1 LIHERRVSR
10 ESRVLVLRL
19 ALRAIRWRAAASV
32 AVFVVAVVAI
42 FAATVGPIYLH
53 AVDETV
59 LTRHL
64 HDASLSQ
71 RDVLVSRDSEVGY
84 RGVDWDAQVQGLA
97 GEFADDHLFA
107 RPLSEEQVDVDYG
120 GAQPLRSEIASVDD
134 LCVHLHI
141 IRGRCLSGTSTAETL
156 ISANTAAAEH
166 LTVGSTLATTTTSG
180 VAIRLRVV
188 GVYRPVAPGGSFWA
202 PWDLFQFGQPGP
214 ENQATPGDASFVT
227 PAALASRVQRV
238 SEALSANVALL
249 PKAVS
254 YDDIGELRRT
264 IAHVNATVAHLSY
277 RAGTADTS
285 SVATVTT
292 SLPTILDETVHE
304 TSLART
310 LVTVATAQLALLAI
324 FLLYAVVA
332 DMTRAQGPEV
342 ALAKLRGRRAGSV
355 LLQSV
360 AQPVAL
366 VLAAAPVA
374 ALLAWVVVRLLAA
387 HLLGHPVDVTFPPAA
402 YGVAALAVV
411 GGVLAAVVA
420 AHRIVVT
427 PVGALMRLSAATP
440 GSSTGL
446 LVADAAAVT
455 IAVAGLIAL
464 EEGGVL
470 NAGKPNPLSVL
481 APTLLAVAA
490 AVVALRLL
498 PFVARQLARWTRDS
512 RRVATFLTVRQLL
525 RRPAEARAVLLVAVA
540 VSIAAFAVATW
551 ADSRHNRSLRALNS
565 AGAHTVLVVRP
576 GAGVYDLRTAVD
588 RADPG
593 GHSMAVAYTNV
604 DGLPPLIAVD
614 TARFQSVG
622 AWVPGNSST
631 PLPLVL
637 ERLGARVAPVT
648 VTGTRLRLHVDLI
661 RHPSQPVHLAVNL
674 TEPDHGPAVRTV
686 APVVPGTG
694 SYDISLP
701 AACASGCRVA
711 GLDLTAN
718 TPDNLDASGTRVSE
732 IEAVIGA
739 SVRSDGGWRP
749 VISFGDH
756 TRWRGD
762 GKGQVAIGTAGGS
775 LSLDLRQVSGSAW
788 PSAVSAAIPTAL
800 PAVVASAQAGVEQ
813 GNQIQSIEAV
823 GLDQQSVFVD
833 GVFRAV
839 TLPEVG
845 RNGVMVDFGTA
856 LAAMNQTAAT
866 TTQYQVWLSSRAP
879 PDMAARLARQ
889 HVYVQRTIHSATYRS
904 ALDDTGPAFA
914 DSLFLLSALAAT
926 VLAIGATAVGR
937 VLSVRRRGY
946 ELAALEAVG
955 VSPRTLRR
963 ATAAEQGSVFGIGL
977 LVGLAAGLVGA
988 WLALPSTPVFV
999 DTSTGP
1005 PLALGLPWALLAALT
1020 VGMVVVFVVVC
1031 IAIARVVERAATP
1044 SQLRGAQQ

>member
-1 LIHERRVSR
+1 
-10 ESRVLVLRL
+10 
-19 ALRAIRWRAAASV
+19 
-32 AVFVVAVVAI
+32 
-42 FAATVGPIYLH
+42 
-53 AVDETV
+53 
-59 LTRHL
+59 
-64 HDASLSQ
+64 
-71 RDVLVSRDSEVGY
+71 
-84 RGVDWDAQVQGLA
+84 
-97 GEFADDHLFA
+97 
-107 RPLSEEQVDVDYG
+107 
-120 GAQPLRSEIASVDD
+120 
-134 LCVHLHI
+134 
-141 IRGRCLSGTSTAETL
+141 
-156 ISANTAAAEH
+156 
-166 LTVGSTLATTTTSG
+166 
-180 VAIRLRVV
+180 
-188 GVYRPVAPGGSFWA
+188 
-202 PWDLFQFGQPGP
+202 
-214 ENQATPGDASFVT
+214 
-227 PAALASRVQRV
+227 
-238 SEALSANVALL
+238 
-249 PKAVS
+249 
-254 YDDIGELRRT
+254 
-264 IAHVNATVAHLSY
+264 VNATVA
-277 RAGTADTS
+277 RFPDQAGTAS
-285 SVATVTT
+285 ASNATVTT
-292 SLPTILDETVHE
+292 SLPTILDETADE

-310 LVTVATAQLALLAI
+310 LVTVATAQLALLAM

-332 DMTRAQGPEV
+332 NTTRAQGLEV

-355 LLQSV
+355 VLQSV

-387 HLLGHPVDVTFPPAA
+387 PLLGHPVDVAFPPAA
-402 YGVAALAVV
+402 YGVAALGVV
-411 GGVLAAVVA
+411 AGVLAAVVA
-420 AHRIVVT
+420 AYRIVVT
-427 PVGALMRLSAATP
+427 PVGALMRLGASTP
-440 GSSTGL
+440 GSPTAL

-464 EEGGVL
+464 KEGGVL
-470 NAGKPNPLSVL
+470 DSGNPNPLSVL

-498 PFVARQLARWTRDS
+498 PFLARQLVRWTRDS
-512 RRVATFLTVRQLL
+512 RRLATFLAVRQLL
-525 RRPAEARAVLLVAVA
+525 RRPAEARVMLLVAVA

-565 AGAHTVLVVRP
+565 AGAHTVLIVRP

-614 TARFQSVG
+614 TARFASVA
-622 AWVPGNSST
+622 AWVAGNSST
-631 PLPLVL
+631 PLPSVL
-637 ERLGARVAPVT
+637 HRLGAHVAPVT

-661 RHPSQPVHLAVNL
+661 RHPRQPVHLAVHFS
-674 TEPDHGPAVRTV
+674 EPNHTPAVRTV

-694 SYDISLP
+694 SYDVSLP
-701 AACASGCRVA
+701 SACASGCRVTA
-711 GLDLTAN
+711 LDLTAN
-718 TPDNLDASGTRVSE
+718 TPGNGTRVSE
-732 IEAVIGA
+732 IDAVIGA

-749 VISFGDH
+749 LLSFEDH

-762 GKGQVAIGTAGGS
+762 GKGQAVIGTAGGS
-775 LSLDLRQVSGSAW
+775 LSLDVRQVSGSVW
-788 PSAVSAAIPTAL
+788 PSVVSAAIPTAL

-823 GLDQQSVFVD
+823 GLDRQSLFVD

-856 LAAMNQTAAT
+856 LAAMSQTAAA
-866 TTQYQVWLSSRAP
+866 TTQYQVWLSSSAP
-879 PDMAARLARQ
+879 SDMAARLARQ
-889 HVYVQRTIHSATYRS
+889 HVYVQRTIHSATYLS
-904 ALDDTGPAFA
+904 ALDDSGPAFA
-914 DSLFLLSALAAT
+914 DSLFLLAALAAT

-963 ATAAEQGSVFGIGL
+963 AMAAEQGSIFGIGL
-977 LVGLAAGLVGA
+977 LVGLAAGLVGSQ
-988 WLALPSTPVFV
+988 LALPSTPVFV

-1005 PLALGLPWALLAALT
+1005 PLVLGLPWALLAALT
-1020 VGMVVVFVVVC
+1020 VGMIVLFAVVTV
-1031 IAIARVVERAATP
+1031 AITRVVERAATP